1 MDSIE
6 QSDELSDMNSKR
18 SFQKVVYRMK
28 KKNKKQNFIHQDSF
42 LNLSKFEK
50 GEIIQKSDFS
60 KIIRVVDKETK
71 AEYAAKVSMIEMD
84 DLSESDI
91 ISLSREVKLLS
102 QLNHPS
108 ILKFVGYS
116 PINFKNDPKPVIV
129 TEILS
134 NGSLEDLHQANENL
148 RKEKGWNS
156 TKKLISIYGIAH
168 SMAYLH
174 SNDILHRD
182 LKPSNTLLDSS
193 LYPKL
198 TDFGFSVKRH
208 KASGLTFQSSL
219 KISGST

>member
-91 ISLSREVKLLS
+91 ISLSREVNILS
-102 QLNHPS
+102 Q
-108 ILKFVGYS
+108 LKFVGYS
-116 PINFKNDPKPVIV
+116 PINFKNEPKPVIV

-134 NGSLEDLHQANENL
+134 YGSLEDLHQANENK

-156 TKKLISIYGIAH
+156 TKKLICIYGIAH